1 MTPAFAS
8 WHDFVAMG
16 GYAFYVW
23 LAVAG
28 TLVPL
33 FALILHSRWSH
44 RRLLADIRQR
54 DARER
59 RLRRPTFNVP
69 PTIRQEKRSEYPPS

>member
-8 WHDFVAMG
+8 WHDFIAMG

-28 TLVPL
+28 ALVPL
-33 FALILHSRWSH
+33 CGLIVHSWWSH

-59 RLRRPTFNVP
+59 RLRAASV
-69 PTIRQEKRSEYPPS
+69 KRAGTKTAGEVK

>member
-8 WHDFVAMG
+8 WHDFFAMG

-23 LAVAG
+23 LAVLCTVLPMLG
-28 TLVPL
+28 L
-33 FALILHSRWSH
+33 ALHALLSH

-59 RLRRPTFNVP
+59 RQRAARRQHASEPTGE
-69 PTIRQEKRSEYPPS
+69 EK

>member
-59 RLRRPTFNVP
+59 RLRTANVQR
-69 PTIRQEKRSEYPPS
+69 TANHTAGEEK